1 MARTP
6 LLRSIRS
13 LFTDLRASRATGIPM
28 RELPERR
35 RELLVNRRAL
45 LGAASAGAG
54 ALALGMVKPAMAA
67 RKPSVAIV
75 GAGIAGLSCGL
86 RLLDHGVS
94 ATVYEGSGRIGGRMF
109 SNNGGYWNDGQVS
122 EWCGELIDTSHTT
135 IRSLA
140 RRFDLRLDDLHAA
153 EPPGSTE
160 TYRFFDRY
168 YPKAQADADF
178 LRILDALNQDVND
191 APFPTTFD
199 AFTPEGKALDKLS
212 VYDWIE
218 SRVPGGHRSPL
229 GQLLDTAY
237 NIEYGSDTTLQS
249 SLNLVYLLGFQPED
263 DDGLAVFGVSDERFH
278 IRGGNQLLPQAIARH
293 LGDSV
298 VTGYKLAR
306 VERTSGGRVVLAFEV
321 GAGTRQIIVDYA
333 VLALPFAVL
342 RELDYSRAGFSSLK
356 QTAIRDLGRGHNG
369 KLQLQFQKRLWTQR
383 GPWGISS
390 GSSYADT
397 GYQSSWEVSRAQPGA
412 DGLLVFYSGG
422 SVTDAMA
429 TNAAF
434 TTIQANAGVATDAQR
449 ALGQVS
455 TVFPGLPAL
464 WNGRAT
470 QSLPHKF
477 PFMNASYSYW
487 RVGQYTAFS
496 GIEGVAEGNVF
507 FCGEHTSQ
515 DFQGFMEGGASTG
528 VERASEILGAIRGR

>member
-13 LFTDLRASRATGIPM
+13 LFADLRVSRATGIPV
-28 RELPERR
+28 RELPGRRLELRVGR
-35 RELLVNRRAL
+35 REFLR
-45 LGAASAGAG
+45 AASAGAG
-54 ALALGMVKPAMAA
+54 VLAASFARPASAA
-67 RKPSVAIV
+67 RRPTVAIV
-75 GAGIAGLSCGL
+75 GAGIAGLSCAL
-86 RLLDHGVS
+86 RLADHGVG

-109 SNNGGYWNDGQVS
+109 SNNGGYWNEGQVS
-122 EWCGELIDTSHTT
+122 EWCGELIDTGHTT

-153 EPPGSTE
+153 EPAGSTE
-160 TYRFFDRY
+160 TYRFFDQY
-168 YPKAQADADF
+168 YPKAHADADF
-178 LRILDALNQDVND
+178 LEIFDALQQDAD
-191 APFPTTFD
+191 EAGYPTTFD
-199 AFTPEGKALDKLS
+199 AFTPEGKILDHTS

-218 SRVPGGHRSPL
+218 SRVPGGHRSPF
-229 GQLLDTAY
+229 GQLLDVAY
-237 NIEYGSDTTLQS
+237 NIEYGSDTTVQS
-249 SLNLVYLLGFQPED
+249 SLNLIYLLAFQPED
-263 DDGLAVFGVSDERFH
+263 EPFAVFGVSDERFH
-278 IRGGNQLLPQAIARH
+278 IRGGNQLLPQSIARY

-298 VTGYKLAR
+298 VTGHKLSR
-306 VERTSGGRVVLAFEV
+306 IERTAGGRVVLTFDV
-321 GAGTRQIIVDYA
+321 GSTTRQIIADYA

-356 QTAIRDLGRGHNG
+356 NTAIHDLGRGHNG
-369 KLQLQFQKRLWTQR
+369 KLQLQFDKRLWTQR

-397 GYQSSWEVSRAQPGA
+397 GYQSSWEVSRAQPGG

-422 SVTDAMA
+422 GVTDSMT

-434 TTIQANAGVATDAQR
+434 TTIQANAGVATDASR
-449 ALGQVS
+449 ALAQVS
-455 TVFPGLPAL
+455 MVFPGLAPL

-487 RVGQYTAFS
+487 RVGQYTGFS
-496 GIEGVAEGNVF
+496 GIEGVPEGNIF

-528 VERASEILGAIRGR
+528 LRTASDLLDVIRGR